1 LSDAALFQL
10 ESDEVVIVEFLCA
23 YVLAQQANDQLTIL
37 EQLAVSAFLGLLG
50 QVLVVVASQRA
61 LIDARQQMSLEEQ
74 VKALKKEI
82 AEIKKALEK
91 K

>member
-1 LSDAALFQL
+1 MSDAALFQL